1 MGINAFTNCFKA
13 TLRFGDSV
21 VELIENCQHKKNKCT
36 DRLVDIFHIE
46 TEQSTLFFAF
56 IFALKISYR
65 FSGWNGCPCMRFG
78 TLRLNRFSA
87 NSATTSSFNKL
98 DK

>member
-1 MGINAFTNCFKA
+1 MWASMRSQTVSR
-13 TLRFGDSV
+13 RFGT
-21 VELIENCQHKKNKCT
+21 HAT
-36 DRLVDIFHIE
+36 DRLVDILHIE
-46 TEQSTLFFAF
+46 TEQSTLFFCILF
-56 IFALKISYR
+56 CHHGILKISYR

-98 DK
+98 DM